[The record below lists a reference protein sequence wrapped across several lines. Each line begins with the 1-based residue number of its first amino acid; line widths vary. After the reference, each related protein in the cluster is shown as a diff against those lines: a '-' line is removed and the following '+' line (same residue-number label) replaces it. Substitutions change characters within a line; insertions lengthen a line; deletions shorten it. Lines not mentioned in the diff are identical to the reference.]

1 MCRAVARHEQR
12 DVISGVSEAV
22 SGAAVGD
29 CVDLARPWRGLA
41 KTNPN
46 VIPDRV
52 AAHAMDKLAMTLDGV
67 PRDDTTASQ
76 SSRKA
81 NTFGRKKNAF
91 GDRMVQYTSCDQEA
105 PNG

>member
-1 MCRAVARHEQR
+1 
-12 DVISGVSEAV
+12 
-22 SGAAVGD
+22 
-29 CVDLARPWRGLA
+29 
-41 KTNPN
+41 
-46 VIPDRV
+46 
-52 AAHAMDKLAMTLDGV
+52 MDKLAMTLDGV